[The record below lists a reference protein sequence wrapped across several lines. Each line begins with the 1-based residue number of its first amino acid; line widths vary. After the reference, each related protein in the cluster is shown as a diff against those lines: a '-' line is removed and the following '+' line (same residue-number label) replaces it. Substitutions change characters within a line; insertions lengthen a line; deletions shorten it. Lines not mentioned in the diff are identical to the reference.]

1 MENQDIKNLYFSTN
15 NSSFTY
21 DLVRKDVQRKT
32 SYDIIKN
39 KNFKTNYEKMAV
51 SVYNNLDNDNRNL
64 VTLNNTLI
72 EKSTAYF
79 IKLINEKKN
88 KSNQSNVNTY
98 MPQPISTLL
107 QPKQNNNPLPF
118 TLSDEF
124 LNDVETVSQPIYNNM
139 ETLNSNDSKDP
150 MVLMEQ
156 ERINRENQFNEFN
169 EQFKKQ
175 KQKSLQ
181 PSFNEDNNADFSI
194 GRDDALVNTIVD
206 SVNVDPLDLYRK
218 NEEIENRMLHSMTN
232 NNISQ
237 TNNQLENSI
246 SDSLNKISKDYIT
259 NNQPI
264 YLEKEHFISVN
275 SIDRDWTT
283 TSETRYNFKVNFDAD
298 SRYGATIST
307 AYKNVIS
314 VELINVYIPQDP
326 IIVPFDNRLYLDAL
340 HYPYLLL
347 EIDELDGVFRGSNT
361 ALENSFSQLIF
372 DKEHSSQV
380 LSDDFVGSDSEPAP
394 DLRFQKQYQRG
405 YYRFIPSFFEKKQYY
420 NAPLSSL
427 KSMSI
432 KINNPE
438 GDLLNTQKDVIK
450 ISAIAD
456 EQIAD
461 QEIKTTMGFPNT
473 DCSSNYNQYIK
484 ITTTNHFFNK
494 QFKIGD
500 KIKISGVESDN
511 TTLDT
516 FLNRNEGHHII
527 NLVEEDITANTNV
540 NKSSINIIY
549 ISPKGSL
556 SDTNNNLN
564 TSTYNDVDGASFT
577 ATGTL
582 INVSLQ
588 TNLLF
593 KVVTREVDVKSVT
606 KPQNI

>member
-1 MENQDIKNLYFSTN
+1 MENQDIKNLYFSNN

-156 ERINRENQFNEFN
+156 ERINREKQFNEFN

-175 KQKSLQ
+175 KQNSLQ

-194 GRDDALVNTIVD
+194 GRDDALVNTRVD

-380 LSDDFVGSDSEPAP
+380 LSDDYIADADNGVNTNTALAVGKTK
-394 DLRFQKQYQRG
+394 FQKQYVRG

-427 KSMSI
+427 KSMSV
-432 KINNPE
+432 KLNNPD
-438 GDLLNTQKDVIK
+438 GDLLNDEIDVLS
-450 ISAIAD
+450 ISAISF
-456 EQIAD
+456 ETVGNF
-461 QEIKTTMGFPNT
+461 EIDASVGLPQTAVSK
-473 DCSSNYNQYIK
+473 YIR
-484 ITTTNHFFNK
+484 IRMETYFYNK

-500 KIKISGVESDN
+500 KIKISGVTHGTTAINDYITRNKGHTIVNLEAESLTGTDNKSFIRDIFITPPGNMKTDN
-511 TTLDT
+511 TTENTVTESGT
-516 FLNRNEGHHII
+516 F
-527 NLVEEDITANTNV
+527 NV
-540 NKSSINIIY
+540 SSG
-549 ISPKGSL
+549 K
-556 SDTNNNLN
+556 
-564 TSTYNDVDGASFT
+564 
-577 ATGTL
+577 L

-593 KVVTREVDVKSVT
+593 KVVTREVDVQSVT

>member
-1 MENQDIKNLYFSTN
+1 MENQDIKNLYFSNN

-21 DLVRKDVQRKT
+21 DLVRKDVKRKT
-32 SYDIIKN
+32 SYDINKN
-39 KNFKTNYEKMAV
+39 KNFKTNYEKMAL
-51 SVYNNLDNDNRNL
+51 SIYNNLDNDNRNL
-64 VTLNNTLI
+64 VNLNNILI
-72 EKSTAYF
+72 EKSTQYF
-79 IKLINEKKN
+79 IKLINDKKN

-98 MPQPISTLL
+98 MPQPISTLP

-156 ERINRENQFNEFN
+156 ERINREKQFNEFN

-175 KQKSLQ
+175 KQNSLQ

-194 GRDDALVNTIVD
+194 GRDDALVNTRVD

-218 NEEIENRMLHSMTN
+218 NEEIENRMINSMTN
-232 NNISQ
+232 NHISQ
-237 TNNQLENSI
+237 SNNQLENSI

-283 TSETRYNFKVNFDAD
+283 TSETRYNFKVNFDGD
-298 SRYGATIST
+298 SQYGATIST

-438 GDLLNTQKDVIK
+438 GDLLNTQKDVIT

-473 DCSSNYNQYIK
+473 DCSSNYNKYIK

-500 KIKISGVESDN
+500 KIKISGIESDN

-527 NLVEEDITANTNV
+527 NLVEEDITVNTNV

-577 ATGTL
+577 AKGTL

-593 KVVTREVDVKSVT
+593 KVVTREVDVQSVT

>member
-1 MENQDIKNLYFSTN
+1 MENQDIKNLYFSNN

-21 DLVRKDVQRKT
+21 DLVRKDVKRKT
-32 SYDIIKN
+32 SYDINKN
-39 KNFKTNYEKMAV
+39 KNFKTNYEKMAL
-51 SVYNNLDNDNRNL
+51 SIYNNLDNDNRNL
-64 VTLNNTLI
+64 VNLNNILI
-72 EKSTAYF
+72 EKSTQYF
-79 IKLINEKKN
+79 IKLINDKKN

-98 MPQPISTLL
+98 MPQPISTLP

-156 ERINRENQFNEFN
+156 ERINREKQFNEFN

-194 GRDDALVNTIVD
+194 GRDDALVNTRVD

-218 NEEIENRMLHSMTN
+218 NEEIENRMINSMTN

-237 TNNQLENSI
+237 SNNKLENSI

-264 YLEKEHFISVN
+264 YLEKEHFISIN

-283 TSETRYNFKVNFDAD
+283 TSETRYNFKVNFDGD
-298 SRYGATIST
+298 SQYGATIST

-394 DLRFQKQYQRG
+394 DLRFQKQYQRC

-438 GDLLNTQKDVIK
+438 GDLLNTQKDVIT

-577 ATGTL
+577 AKGTL

-593 KVVTREVDVKSVT
+593 KIVTREVDVQSVT

>member
-1 MENQDIKNLYFSTN
+1 MENQDIKKLYFSNN

-32 SYDIIKN
+32 NYDINKN
-39 KNFKTNYEKMAV
+39 KNFKTNYEKMAL
-51 SVYNNLDNDNRNL
+51 SIYNNLGNDNRNL
-64 VTLNNTLI
+64 VNLNNTLI
-72 EKSTAYF
+72 EKSTQYF

-98 MPQPISTLL
+98 MPQPIHKLV
-107 QPKQNNNPLPF
+107 QPKHNNNPLPF

-139 ETLNSNDSKDP
+139 DTLNLNDSKDP

-156 ERINRENQFNEFN
+156 ERMNREKQFNEFN

-175 KQKSLQ
+175 KQNSLQ
-181 PSFNEDNNADFSI
+181 PSFNEDNNSDFSI
-194 GRDDALVNTIVD
+194 GRDDALVNTRVD

-218 NEEIENRMLHSMTN
+218 NEEIENRMINSMTN
-232 NNISQ
+232 NHISQ
-237 TNNQLENSI
+237 SNNQLENSI

-259 NNQPI
+259 NNQPV

-283 TSETRYNFKVNFDAD
+283 TSETRYNFKVNFDGD
-298 SRYGATIST
+298 SQYGATIST

-347 EIDELDGVFRGSNT
+347 EIDELDGVFKGSNT

-380 LSDDFVGSDSEPAP
+380 LSDDYIADADNGVNTNTALAAGKTK
-394 DLRFQKQYQRG
+394 FQKQYVRG

-427 KSMSI
+427 KSMSV
-432 KINNPE
+432 KLNNPD
-438 GDLLNTQKDVIK
+438 GDLLNDEIDVLS
-450 ISAIAD
+450 ISAVSF
-456 EQIAD
+456 ELVGNF
-461 QEIKTTMGFPNT
+461 EIDASVGLPQTTV
-473 DCSSNYNQYIK
+473 SKYIR
-484 ITTTNHFFNK
+484 IRMETYFYNK

-500 KIKISGVESDN
+500 KIKISGVTHGTTAINDYITRNKGHNIVNLEAESLTGTDNKSFIRDIYIAPPGNMKTDN
-511 TTLDT
+511 TT
-516 FLNRNEGHHII
+516 E
-527 NLVEEDITANTNV
+527 NTV
-540 NKSSINIIY
+540 TESGAFTVSSG
-549 ISPKGSL
+549 K
-556 SDTNNNLN
+556 
-564 TSTYNDVDGASFT
+564 
-577 ATGTL
+577 L

-593 KVVTREVDVKSVT
+593 KVVTREVDVQSVT